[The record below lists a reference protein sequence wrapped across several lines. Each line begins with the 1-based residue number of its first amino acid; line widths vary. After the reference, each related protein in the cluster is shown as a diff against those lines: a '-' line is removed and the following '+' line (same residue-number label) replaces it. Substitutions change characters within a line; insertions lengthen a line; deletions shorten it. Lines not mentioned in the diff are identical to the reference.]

1 MPYAVR
7 VDKIKR
13 GATRI
18 KMYLV
23 IHTVYTAILRS
34 TDKASG
40 ELREKKGVVNRV
52 VTPYCLHDRRHLQPR
67 TPVTAAPPVRTLGS
81 NGPSHRSDAR

>member
-1 MPYAVR
+1 
-7 VDKIKR
+7 
-13 GATRI
+13 
-18 KMYLV
+18 MYLV

-52 VTPYCLHDRRHLQPR
+52 VTPYTTDDTSAP
-67 TPVTAAPPVRTLGS
+67 TAHTGHRSTAGS
-81 NGPSHRSDAR
+81 NIGFERTEPQK